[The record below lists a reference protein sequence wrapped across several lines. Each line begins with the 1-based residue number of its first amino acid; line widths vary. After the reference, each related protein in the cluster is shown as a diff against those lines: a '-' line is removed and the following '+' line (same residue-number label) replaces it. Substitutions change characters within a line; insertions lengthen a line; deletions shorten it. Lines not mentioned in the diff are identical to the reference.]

1 MENSH
6 DEHACDLSPSVC
18 IQRFSIVFTLGCGGQ
33 KQLKNVIV
41 QTENVFKTE
50 KQKLLKCI
58 PNESFFGGRLI
69 ILWRAIEKLDVL
81 NRPYSG

>member
-6 DEHACDLSPSVC
+6 DEQACDLCPSVVL
-18 IQRFSIVFTLGCGGQ
+18 SVLTLGCGGQ

-50 KQKLLKCI
+50 GKKCCVF
-58 PNESFFGGRLI
+58 NE
-69 ILWRAIEKLDVL
+69 
-81 NRPYSG
+81 